1 VAKRRKTAKK
11 RKKATAGVGTASAAR
26 TLKITLV
33 WSDAPGA
40 NLQNDLDL
48 IVKASNGEERHGN
61 MGTASGFDRVNNV
74 EQVLWENIPPGD
86 VKITVRAF
94 RITQFP
100 QPYALAW
107 RIS

>member
-1 VAKRRKTAKK
+1 
-11 RKKATAGVGTASAAR
+11 
-26 TLKITLV
+26 
-33 WSDAPGA
+33 
-40 NLQNDLDL
+40 
-48 IVKASNGEERHGN
+48 
-61 MGTASGFDRVNNV
+61 
-74 EQVLWENIPPGD
+74 

>member
-1 VAKRRKTAKK
+1 
-11 RKKATAGVGTASAAR
+11 
-26 TLKITLV
+26 
-33 WSDAPGA
+33 
-40 NLQNDLDL
+40 
-48 IVKASNGEERHGN
+48 